1 MSEVP
6 LRRIAVLCVLAVL
19 VIAGCKTPMQ
29 DDISGSG
36 PTKAPTG
43 DCGTTGLGTQMRNAP
58 IVCVDGGTTLSVHPE
73 SIVAFNVMS
82 TDRATPPTIHWI
94 TRSGSGNLKID
105 MKDPGCVETP
115 INCNAP
121 GKCLAR
127 VVRGLGPGARPAEI
141 IKTCRYTV
149 TLDGRVLDPDTVIVG
164 CCSDA
169 PPETP

>member
-6 LRRIAVLCVLAVL
+6 LRRLAVLCLFAML
-19 VIAGCKTPMQ
+19 VMAGCKTPMQ
-29 DDISGSG
+29 DDINATRAPSGGGAGVCASEA
-36 PTKAPTG
+36 K
-43 DCGTTGLGTQMRNAP
+43 GTQNRNAP
-58 IVCVDGGTTLSVHPE
+58 IVCVDGSTKLSVEPE
-73 SIVAFNVMS
+73 SIVAFNGLS
-82 TDRATPPTIHWI
+82 TDQATPPVIQWI

-121 GKCLAR
+121 GKCIAR
-127 VVRGLGPGARPAEI
+127 VVRGLGPGARPAQI

-149 TLDGRVLDPDTVIVG
+149 TLDGQVLDPETVIVG

-169 PPETP
+169 PPEP